1 MQRRPREPR
10 PRAEKLNGSGAA
22 WLIAGAD
29 PTGHHVWFRSVR
41 VMVQHRDIQPALD
54 HLEAALE
61 SSCATLVALEAT
73 RAQDGAR
80 ASDAGPIPGELGDAI
95 ESLRAAIAELR
106 AMHDVETNVLAFGFV
121 LGADPGWARTQMRG
135 RQTGSGQSSPRRT
148 A

>member
-1 MQRRPREPR
+1 VQRRAREPR

-41 VMVQHRDIQPALD
+41 VMMQDRDIQPALS

-61 SSCATLVALEAT
+61 SSCATLIALEAT
-73 RAQDGAR
+73 QAQEGERAR
-80 ASDAGPIPGELGDAI
+80 DAGPIQGQLGDAI

-106 AMHDVETNVLAFGFV
+106 AMHDVETNMLAFGFV
-121 LGADPGWARTQMRG
+121 LGADPG
-135 RQTGSGQSSPRRT
+135 
-148 A
+148 